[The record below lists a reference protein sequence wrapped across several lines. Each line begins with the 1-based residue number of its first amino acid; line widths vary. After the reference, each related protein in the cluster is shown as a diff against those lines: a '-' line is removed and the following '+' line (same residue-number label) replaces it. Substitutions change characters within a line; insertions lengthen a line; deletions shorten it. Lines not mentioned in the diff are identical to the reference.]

1 MKYFQFCTYRQILD
15 WSKSW

>member
-1 MKYFQFCTYRQILD
+1 MKYFQFCTYRQVLD